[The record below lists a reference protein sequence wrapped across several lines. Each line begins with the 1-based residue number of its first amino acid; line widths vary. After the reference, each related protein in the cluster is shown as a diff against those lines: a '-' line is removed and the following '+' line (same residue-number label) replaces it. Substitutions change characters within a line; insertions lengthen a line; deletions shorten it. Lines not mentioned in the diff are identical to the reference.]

1 MATERACIAVVGHG
15 PELEREGG
23 AAPILRSLGA
33 EVRTFDLWDA
43 PSSGNLRDPVRLRV
57 LLIEALDRPD
67 LGAAALRSWR
77 KHPASE
83 GVGAIIA
90 VTVAQVSRIEPTLGF
105 DDFVLAPYVPAELYA
120 RVRAI
125 EWAKSEFSA
134 YDRLKIGAIVVD
146 KAAHEVH
153 VGGQP
158 IELTAKELALL
169 TYLCERR
176 GRVFSREHLLEHVW
190 GKAYEGGTRTVDIH
204 VRRLR
209 QKLGAE
215 LPLETVRG
223 SGYKLRP
230 P

>member
-23 AAPILRSLGA
+23 AAQTLRSLGA
-33 EVRTFDLWDA
+33 EVLTFDLWDS
-43 PSSGNLRDPVRLRV
+43 PSNRQVADDVRLRV

-77 KHPASE
+77 RHPSSE

-90 VTVAQVSRIEPTLGF
+90 ITVAQVPRIEPTLGF
-105 DDFVLAPYVPAELYA
+105 DDFVLVPYVPVELYA
-120 RVRAI
+120 RVRAV
-125 EWAKSEFSA
+125 EWKKSEFST
-134 YDRLKIGAIVVD
+134 YDRLKIGDIVVD
-146 KAAHEVH
+146 KAAHEVQ
-153 VGGQP
+153 VGGEP
-158 IELTAKELALL
+158 VVLTAKELALL

-176 GRVFSREHLLEHVW
+176 GRVFTREHLLEHVW

-209 QKLGAE
+209 QKLGKH

>member
-23 AAPILRSLGA
+23 AAQVLRSLGA
-33 EVRTFDLWDA
+33 EVLTFDLWDA
-43 PSSGNLRDPVRLRV
+43 PSAKLEDQVRLRV

-77 KHPASE
+77 KHPFSE

-90 VTVAQVSRIEPTLGF
+90 ITVAQVPRIEPTLGF
-105 DDFVLAPYVPAELYA
+105 DDFVLVPYVPVELYA
-120 RVRAI
+120 RVRAV
-125 EWAKSEFSA
+125 EWKKSEFST
-134 YDRLKIGAIVVD
+134 YDRVKIGDIVVD
-146 KAAHEVH
+146 KAAHEVQ
-153 VGGQP
+153 VGGEP
-158 IELTAKELALL
+158 VVLTNKELALL
-169 TYLCERR
+169 TYLCEHR
-176 GRVFSREHLLEHVW
+176 GRVFSREHLLERVW

-209 QKLGAE
+209 QKLGPH

-223 SGYKLRP
+223 SGYKLRTP
-230 P
+230 